1 MATFAIMRYAFPQ
14 KEKLKSKKLIDL
26 LFTEGKS
33 VTVYPLKLIYL
44 RTTLPENVKVQA
56 GVTVSKRNFKS
67 AVRRNRIKRLLRES
81 YRLNKGQ
88 VFNNS
93 DDTFAFLFL
102 YLGKEMPNFG
112 EIAPK
117 MVELLHKFLIK
128 EKIH

>member
-1 MATFAIMRYAFPQ
+1 MRYAFPQ